1 MSITLP
7 KISHF
12 IEFKVNVESVMIF
25 KLCSKEDVL
34 DLTCTQNI
42 LRLYEYEHVK
52 SYLES
57 EYHKIGIYLVENY
70 LEKCIF
76 SYFSTYTNRP
86 RNDYELL

>member
-12 IEFKVNVESVMIF
+12 REFKVNVESVMIF

-34 DLTCTQNI
+34 DLICTQNL
-42 LRLYEYEHVK
+42 LRLYKFEHIK

-57 EYHKIGIYLVENY
+57 KYRKI
-70 LEKCIF
+70 
-76 SYFSTYTNRP
+76 
-86 RNDYELL
+86 

>member
-12 IEFKVNVESVMIF
+12 SEFKVNVASVMIF

-34 DLTCTQNI
+34 DLICTQNL
-42 LRLYEYEHVK
+42 LRLYEFEHIK

-57 EYHKIGIYLVENY
+57 KYRKIGIYLVEHY
-70 LEKCIF
+70 KEKCIF
-76 SYFSTYTNRP
+76 SYFSIYAKST
-86 RNDYELL
+86 